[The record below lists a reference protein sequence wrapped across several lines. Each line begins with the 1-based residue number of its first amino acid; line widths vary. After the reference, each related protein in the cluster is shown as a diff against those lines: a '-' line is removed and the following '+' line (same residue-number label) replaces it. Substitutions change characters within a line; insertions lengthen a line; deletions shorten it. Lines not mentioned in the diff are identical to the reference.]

1 MVRRKNQCAY
11 GFGFKFQRDSTSV
24 CEGAPKVFRQRNSQ
38 RLNMEISKAEIT
50 SAVAAT
56 TSPKSQATTG
66 KAPAATPK
74 DQELRGAEILIKALQ
89 AEGVKYVWGYPG
101 GAVLHIYDA
110 LYKQD
115 TIQHILVRHE
125 QAAVHAADGYAR
137 ATGDVGVA
145 LVTSG
150 PGATNAVTGI
160 ATAYMDSI
168 PMVIVTGQVPT
179 QAIGLDAFQECDT
192 VGITRPVVKHNF
204 LIKDVRD
211 LAETMKKA
219 FHIARSGRPG
229 PVVVDIP
236 KDVSFK
242 KVHYAG
248 YPATVEMRSYNP
260 VRKGHGGQIRT
271 ALALLLAAKR
281 PYIYTG
287 GGVVLSNASAEL
299 RTLVDMMGC
308 PCTNTLMGLGA
319 YPASDRKFL
328 GMLGMHGTVEANN
341 AMQHC
346 DVLLA
351 VGARFD
357 DRVIG
362 NPKHFAQNE
371 RKIIHIDID
380 PSSISKRVKVDI
392 PIVGDVKD
400 VLTEMIGMIR
410 EGSTKPDVQSLE
422 PWWDTIEGWR
432 KGECLKYDHGKN
444 DVIKPQY
451 VIETL
456 GNMTKGVDTYI
467 TSDVGQHQ
475 MWAAQ
480 YFRFEE
486 PRRWINSGG
495 LGTMGVDIPYAMGIK
510 MARPQSEVFCI
521 TGDGSVQMCIQEL
534 STCLQYNT
542 PIKIISLNNRY
553 LGMVRQWQELEYEGR
568 YSHSYMDALP
578 NFVKLAESYGHVGM
592 LIERAQDVEPAL
604 REARKLKD
612 RTVFMDFRT
621 DPTENVF
628 PMVRAGSGITEMLL
642 GSEDL

>member
-1 MVRRKNQCAY
+1 
-11 GFGFKFQRDSTSV
+11 
-24 CEGAPKVFRQRNSQ
+24 
-38 RLNMEISKAEIT
+38 MEISKAELT
-50 SAVAAT
+50 SAAAA
-56 TSPKSQATTG
+56 SAGS
-66 KAPAATPK
+66 
-74 DQELRGAEILIKALQ
+74 DSSEFRGAEILVKALQ
-89 AEGVKYVWGYPG
+89 AEDVKYVWGYPG

-110 LYKQD
+110 FYKQD
-115 TIQHILVRHE
+115 TIQHVLVRHE

-150 PGATNAVTGI
+150 PGVTNAVTGI

-168 PMVIVTGQVPT
+168 PMVIICGQVPT
-179 QAIGLDAFQECDT
+179 AAIGLDAFQECDT
-192 VGITRPVVKHNF
+192 VGITRPIVKHNF
-204 LIKDVRD
+204 LVKDVRD
-211 LAETMKKA
+211 MADVMKKA

-236 KDVSFK
+236 KDVSFNK
-242 KVHYAG
+242 TTYTG
-248 YPATVEMRSYNP
+248 YPERIEMRSYNP
-260 VRKGHGGQIRT
+260 VRKGHGGQIRK
-271 ALALLLAAKR
+271 ALQLLMSAKR

-287 GGVVLSNASAEL
+287 GGVLLSNACDEL
-299 RTLVDMMGC
+299 RTLVDLLNY
-308 PCTNTLMGLGA
+308 PVTNTLMGLGA
-319 YPASDRKFL
+319 FPATDRRFV
-328 GMLGMHGTVEANN
+328 GMLGMHGTWEANN
-341 AMQHC
+341 TMQNC

-380 PSSISKRVKVDI
+380 PSSISKRVKVDV

-410 EGSTKPDVQSLE
+410 ESGGKPDEAALAD
-422 PWWDTIEGWR
+422 WWKTIEGWR
-432 KGECLKYDHGKN
+432 SRDCLKYDRAN
-444 DVIKPQY
+444 TDVIKPQK

-456 GNMTKGVDTYI
+456 WEMTKDADAYV

-480 YFRFEE
+480 FYKFNE

-495 LGTMGVDIPYAMGIK
+495 LGTMGVGIPYAMGIK
-510 MARPQSEVFCI
+510 LAKPDSEVYCV
-521 TGDGSVQMCIQEL
+521 TGEGSVQMCIQEL

-542 PIKIISLNNRY
+542 PIKILALNNRY
-553 LGMVRQWQELEYEGR
+553 LGMVRQWQEIEYSGR

-578 NFVKLAESYGHVGM
+578 NFVKLAEAYGHVGM
-592 LIERAQDVEPAL
+592 LIERPQDVEPAL

-628 PMVRAGSGITEMLL
+628 PMVQAGKGITEMLL